1 MLEHFRS
8 VDAVVFRELNDICE
22 RLTRS
27 ATLVQEL
34 LAGDLSDED
43 RLAGAIRDAD
53 REAHE
58 LVAAVNRQTFQSFI
72 MRIDRMDMHALVVAL
87 DEAVDAMDDI
97 GANAPVLHASGMGA
111 SPQENLGRLAQIV
124 TDASRELAHGV
135 WNIGKSR
142 GDVLRAVRAMRSL
155 KDDGEDTYFTGMQSL
170 FAAPPDAVEVIRT
183 KEIYDEIA
191 AVLNR
196 VVGVGRALEQVAE
209 GYA

>member
-27 ATLVQEL
+27 ANLAQEL
-34 LAGDLSDED
+34 LAGERSDED
-43 RLAGAIRDAD
+43 RIAGAIRASD
-53 REAHE
+53 REAHD
-58 LVAAVNRQTFQSFI
+58 LVADVNRQTFQSFI
-72 MRIDRMDMHALVVAL
+72 MRIDRMDMHALAVAL
-87 DEAVDAMDDI
+87 DEAVEAMDDI

-111 SPQENLGRLAQIV
+111 SPHLGRLAQIV

>member
-1 MLEHFRS
+1 MLEHFRT
-8 VDAVVFRELNDICE
+8 VDAVFFRELNDICE

-34 LAGDLSDED
+34 LAGERSDED
-43 RLAGAIRDAD
+43 RIAGAIRDAD

-58 LVAAVNRQTFQSFI
+58 LVADVNRQTFQSFI
-72 MRIDRMDMHALVVAL
+72 MRIDRMDMHALAVAL
-87 DEAVDAMDDI
+87 DEAVEAMDDI
-97 GANAPVLHASGMGA
+97 GANAPVLHVSGMGA
-111 SPQENLGRLAQIV
+111 SRPYLGRLAQIV

-142 GDVLRAVRAMRSL
+142 GDVLRALRAMRSL

-191 AVLNR
+191 DVLSR
-196 VVGVGRALEQVAE
+196 VAGVGRALEQVAE

>member
-27 ATLVQEL
+27 ANLAQEL
-34 LAGDLSDED
+34 LAGERSDED
-43 RLAGAIRDAD
+43 RIAGAIRASD
-53 REAHE
+53 REAHD
-58 LVAAVNRQTFQSFI
+58 LVADVNRQTFQSFI

-87 DEAVDAMDDI
+87 DAAVEAMDDI

-111 SPQENLGRLAQIV
+111 RPDLGRLAQIV

-155 KDDGEDTYFTGMQSL
+155 KDDGEDTYFTGMQAL

-191 AVLNR
+191 GVLSR